1 MLAVTLVI
9 ALVVSLAAV
18 AWVVWPLL
26 NRAPALPLVEDDRL
40 STLIG
45 RKEAVMTAIKDLEF
59 DYRVGKLDQE
69 DYERYDQRLRRQA
82 IGLIQQIETAAP
94 QSTGLDVKLES
105 EIMHRRKVAGPALAG
120 APAAVAMAAAPQ
132 PAPTAQTGGAR
143 PHPSNGGAAV
153 AVGQPVAVAA
163 TVTAAATPAGARFC
177 TNCGAR
183 LESQHKF
190 CANCGTPVQV

>member
-1 MLAVTLVI
+1 MLAGTLVI
-9 ALVVSLAAV
+9 ALLVSLAAV

-40 STLIG
+40 STLIA

-69 DYERYDQRLRRQA
+69 DYARYDQRLRRQA
-82 IGLIQQIETAAP
+82 IGLIQQIETVAP

-105 EIMHRRKVAGPALAG
+105 EIMHRRKVAAPALAG
-120 APAAVAMAAAPQ
+120 APVAAAPQ
-132 PAPTAQTGGAR
+132 PAPIAQPVGAR
-143 PHPSNGGAAV
+143 PQPSNGGVAV

-163 TVTAAATPAGARFC
+163 TLTPAATSAGARFC

-183 LESQHKF
+183 LELQHKF
-190 CANCGTPVQV
+190 CANCGTPVGV